1 MTLPRQFES
10 CEVFRAEGLPTLRP
24 VLLTNMKQVTEQL
37 VEKVRPCSWCH
48 DGDGA
53 GVQVARVLGLPCIV
67 KPNRGCGGRGVYRV
81 DQAADLRHFIGLAFK
96 HDTQVLVEPFIED
109 GIEVRRNF

>member
-1 MTLPRQFES
+1 M
-10 CEVFRAEGLPTLRP
+10 
-24 VLLTNMKQVTEQL
+24 
-37 VEKVRPCSWCH
+37 
-48 DGDGA
+48 
-53 GVQVARVLGLPCIV
+53 LGLPCIV

-109 GIEVRRNF
+109 GIEVRREEDSKKQWISSEKITYAVTVCCGQPWCCSCSALCCHSCNQCSESDRR

>member
-1 MTLPRQFES
+1 M
-10 CEVFRAEGLPTLRP
+10 
-24 VLLTNMKQVTEQL
+24 
-37 VEKVRPCSWCH
+37 
-48 DGDGA
+48 
-53 GVQVARVLGLPCIV
+53 ARVLGLPCIV

-109 GIEVRRNF
+109 SIEVR

>member
-1 MTLPRQFES
+1 M
-10 CEVFRAEGLPTLRP
+10 
-24 VLLTNMKQVTEQL
+24 
-37 VEKVRPCSWCH
+37 
-48 DGDGA
+48 
-53 GVQVARVLGLPCIV
+53 QVARVLGLPCIV

-109 GIEVRRNF
+109 GIEVRQEVRIRRNSGYLVRRLHI

>member
-1 MTLPRQFES
+1 M
-10 CEVFRAEGLPTLRP
+10 
-24 VLLTNMKQVTEQL
+24 
-37 VEKVRPCSWCH
+37 
-48 DGDGA
+48 
-53 GVQVARVLGLPCIV
+53 LGLPCIV

-109 GIEVRRNF
+109 GIEVR